1 MRGER
6 ERAEAHPRQAASG
19 RTGPVRAAPTP
30 AKPWASCSLWGKRRA
45 PDAARLAPRNAH
57 APSSR
62 AGIPTAGRCEAH
74 ADDRTK
80 ALEPSSTPA
89 GGPPSRPGSTA
100 HPLQPM
106 PPRAPETHARRRG
119 RLRPPPPALL
129 QHPPRKGMLHERTR
143 RAEGG
148 WKRHSN
154 IDTSKRNLEM
164 PFAFKVSMIH

>member
-1 MRGER
+1 MTEFRSGAR
-6 ERAEAHPRQAASG
+6 ERAEAHPPPRAE
-19 RTGPVRAAPTP
+19 RTDRPCAQHRRLPRPGRAALRGGGHPTP
-30 AKPWASCSLWGKRRA
+30 RGSRRA
-45 PDAARLAPRNAH
+45 THKHPP
-57 APSSR
+57 P
-62 AGIPTAGRCEAH
+62 AGIPTGGRSEAH

-80 ALEPSSTPA
+80 GLEPSSTPA
-89 GGPPSRPGSTA
+89 GGPPSRPGFTA

-119 RLRPPPPALL
+119 RLRPPPHALL
-129 QHPPRKGMLHERTR
+129 QHPRRMLHERAR

>member
-1 MRGER
+1 MTEFRSGAR
-6 ERAEAHPRQAASG
+6 ERAEAHPPAPRGADGQAV
-19 RTGPVRAAPTP
+19 RTAPTP
-30 AKPWASCSLWGKRRA
+30 AAPWASCSAWRRA
-45 PDAARLAPRNAH
+45 PDAARLAPRNAQ
-57 APSSR
+57 APSSSR
-62 AGIPTAGRCEAH
+62 RDP
-74 ADDRTK
+74 DWRTLRGPRRRPYK
-80 ALEPSSTPA
+80 GLEPSSTPA
-89 GGPPSRPGSTA
+89 GGPPSRPGFTA

-129 QHPPRKGMLHERTR
+129 QHPRRMLHERAR